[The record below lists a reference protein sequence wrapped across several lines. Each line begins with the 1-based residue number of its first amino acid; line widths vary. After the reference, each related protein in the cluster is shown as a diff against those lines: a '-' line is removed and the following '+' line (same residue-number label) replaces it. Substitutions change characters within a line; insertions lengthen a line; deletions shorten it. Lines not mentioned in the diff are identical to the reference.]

1 MVNRMSNRRNAFTLV
16 ELLVVV
22 GIIALLIGLL
32 FTSLGE
38 FRRQAMQTACLSNER
53 QIALASVAYANDS
66 MGRLPSSRT
75 DHIGSVGIP
84 IYTNM
89 WVDTEAPSPGPGE
102 PPGRIGNKE
111 TLTSLKAG
119 ALWTYLGQNPAAYK
133 SPQHTEDTTKR
144 VRSYS
149 LNAFVGC
156 GAGSY
161 ANRCSDLW
169 DFPHPE
175 HPTTPPEL
183 KKQWYK
189 TVTIAQIPQPSRTMC
204 AITEEDRF
212 GYNLHGWCISIHPSY
227 DHPLFGE
234 WIDSP
239 ALWNGSR
246 VNMSYMDGSV
256 EASDILY
263 PSLARQ
269 FAIDADTHWVIEGG
283 SRPAF
288 KYISDRVIPGL
299 VKQSLQ

>member
-119 ALWTYLGQNPAAYK
+119 ALWTYLGQIQPRTNRRRTLKTP
-133 SPQHTEDTTKR
+133 P
-144 VRSYS
+144 
-149 LNAFVGC
+149 NAFAVTRSTHSLV
-156 GAGSY
+156 A
-161 ANRCSDLW
+161 AV
-169 DFPHPE
+169 E
-175 HPTTPPEL
+175 VTP
-183 KKQWYK
+183 
-189 TVTIAQIPQPSRTMC
+189 IAART
-204 AITEEDRF
+204 F
-212 GYNLHGWCISIHPSY
+212 GIFHTPNIQRRRL
-227 DHPLFGE
+227 
-234 WIDSP
+234 
-239 ALWNGSR
+239 N
-246 VNMSYMDGSV
+246 
-256 EASDILY
+256 
-263 PSLARQ
+263 
-269 FAIDADTHWVIEGG
+269 
-283 SRPAF
+283 
-288 KYISDRVIPGL
+288 
-299 VKQSLQ
+299 